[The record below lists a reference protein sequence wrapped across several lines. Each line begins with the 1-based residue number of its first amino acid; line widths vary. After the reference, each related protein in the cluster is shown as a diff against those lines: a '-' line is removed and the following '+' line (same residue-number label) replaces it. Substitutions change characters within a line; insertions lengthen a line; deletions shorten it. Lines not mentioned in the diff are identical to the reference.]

1 MAEIVDRDVVLK
13 MLRGFTPLQRVLLA
27 TAGTLQGTLSAFF
40 GTPVTIGLVH
50 QDEID
55 GRIVREVDLVCAATT
70 IAVGHAMTEA
80 QVTDPDILHV
90 ARAVAF
96 TPATLEAIRADL
108 DPVALM
114 CTIPVV
120 SGDAPTIAV
129 RYETVADYLLLD
141 SMDQGSGVVGAT
153 GLIHDW
159 TVSARVV
166 AAVEVPVVLAGG
178 LGPENVG
185 EAISVVHPW
194 GVDSETR
201 TSRTDDRR
209 RKDLE
214 RVEAFVAAATGG

>member
-1 MAEIVDRDVVLK
+1 MITQVYGLTTVGDATACVRLGVDNLGVVLDEG
-13 MLRGFTPLQRVLLA
+13 LGAWDAVELDTARAILDAVGDATPRLALSLGTDPATVLA
-27 TAGTLQGTLSAFF
+27 T
-40 GTPVTIGLVH
+40 
-50 QDEID
+50 
-55 GRIVREVDLVCAATT
+55 
-70 IAVGHAMTEA
+70 A

-166 AAVEVPVVLAGG
+166 AAVGVPVVLAGG